1 VPTGFPATL
10 NHWPNIRS
18 HNPVQR
24 QPRPERPNRTS
35 HSHVHRYTPE
45 AALPKRAWHIL
56 AFSKS
61 LTRKIGG
68 SVANSVARR
77 AAGVGES
84 AATIGSH

>member
-1 VPTGFPATL
+1 
-10 NHWPNIRS
+10 
-18 HNPVQR
+18 
-24 QPRPERPNRTS
+24 
-35 HSHVHRYTPE
+35 VHRYTPE

-61 LTRKIGG
+61 LTREIGG